1 MTATTSEWDVVLR
14 PRLVPYV
21 AYLVAFVIATAGI
34 VVGFLLKIR
43 YTGADIQPADQVAMG
58 VLGVILGGATLLL
71 ATPRVRI
78 GPAGIGVRNILT
90 ERIVPWSDV
99 VDVSFP
105 EGKRWGRV
113 DLADYE
119 YVPVLAI
126 QSIDGER
133 AVASMD
139 TLRTLLAKYRPAVTG
154 SPDLTG

>member
-1 MTATTSEWDVVLR
+1 VTA
-14 PRLVPYV
+14 V
-21 AYLVAFVIATAGI
+21 AV
-34 VVGFLLKIR
+34 
-43 YTGADIQPADQVAMG
+43 
-58 VLGVILGGATLLL
+58 
-71 ATPRVRI
+71 
-78 GPAGIGVRNILT
+78 LT

>member
-1 MTATTSEWDVVLR
+1 MTTTTSDWDVVLR
-14 PRLVPYV
+14 PRRTPYV
-21 AYLVAFVIATAGI
+21 AYVTAFVIAVTGI

-43 YTGADIQPADQVAMG
+43 YTGATIQPADQVAMG
-58 VLGVILGGATLLL
+58 GLGVILAAAILLL
-71 ATPRVRI
+71 ATPRVRV

-90 ERIVPWSDV
+90 ERVISWSDV

-105 EGKRWGRV
+105 KGARWARV

-126 QSIDGER
+126 QSVDGER

-139 TLRTLLAKYRPAVTG
+139 TLRELLARYRPPLTG
-154 SPDLTG
+154 S